1 MCRPKFKDSH
11 FVRLIYEERDLMA
24 RRPTRKSAAKGATAR
39 DSAATSLPPNASDR
53 EKIIAAFLG
62 LLAEKRFEQI
72 SLAEIAAAAGVSLAE
87 FRDEFASPLAIVA
100 AHIKDT
106 DRAVL
111 AADFSDMA
119 DEPPRERLF
128 DVLMRRLEILG
139 PHREAIRSL
148 IRSASRNPPLAM
160 ALNGLAVRSQQ
171 WMLTAA
177 GIGAAGPRGMLRAQ
191 GLSLLFGSVVQTWIN
206 DDDPGLARTMAA
218 LDRALSR
225 GHRFAGLFE
234 DLFGLPARLCR
245 LRPGR
250 RRRRRS
256 DDESEETAAA

>member
-1 MCRPKFKDSH
+1 
-11 FVRLIYEERDLMA
+11 MA
-24 RRPTRKSAAKGATAR
+24 RRPARKSAPKSAQGA
-39 DSAATSLPPNASDR
+39 SAAKAASPIPPHASNRDR
-53 EKIIAAFLG
+53 IIAAFLS

-72 SLAEIAAAAGVSLAE
+72 GLAEIAEAAGVSLAQ
-87 FRDEFASPLAIVA
+87 FRGEFASPLAILA

-128 DVLMRRLEILG
+128 DVSMRRLEILQ

-148 IRSASRNPPLAM
+148 LRSVSRNPPLAM
-160 ALNGLAVRSQQ
+160 AFNGLAVRSQQ

-177 GIGAAGPRGMLRAQ
+177 GVGAAGPRGMVRAQ
-191 GLSLLFGSVVQTWIN
+191 GLALLFGSVLRTWVK

-225 GHRFAGLFE
+225 GQRFAGLFE
-234 DLFGLPARLCR
+234 DLLRVPERLCR
-245 LRPGR
+245 LRPR
-250 RRRRRS
+250 RRRPS
-256 DDESEETAAA
+256 DDDSEEVAAA